1 MNPRFNDYPK
11 VMRHPESKPAVVEKG
26 GDPAIDGMFAA
37 QPCQLRPAMYP
48 DVTVKNLNSEK
59 EYAAKGYR
67 PVHMGNA
74 AEYENTILEG
84 SVHVD
89 GAKTDFP
96 KWKDQDEEM
105 PVIVNDATEEKALGK
120 GWRDTRLPVEASEVP
135 QSHVPPA
142 KVDGRSKAARAAR
155 K

>member
-1 MNPRFNDYPK
+1 MT
-11 VMRHPESKPAVVEKG
+11 
-26 GDPAIDGMFAA
+26 
-37 QPCQLRPAMYP
+37 
-48 DVTVKNLNSEK
+48 VTNRASEQ

-96 KWKDQDEEM
+96 KWKYHDEEM
-105 PVIVNDATEEKALGK
+105 PVIVNDAAEEKALGD

-135 QSHVPPA
+135 QSHVPPP